1 MKVKKLTHTTSL
13 GMILS
18 FSLMA
23 PFMTLRMESPTDS
36 LLSRYAEYA
45 GGKLLAGAAA
55 PAATGSIPVSSRK
68 LYTS

>member
-45 GGKLLAGAAA
+45 GGKLLAGAA